1 MRKVLI
7 DLELIVEIVQEQTP
21 LSEHYLD
28 IEKNRIIEIPYNVFE
43 AIEEDY
49 YDELNMREME
59 LVEVAR
65 AIYEGSNRYIKLPR
79 LTDADYIN
87 VLLDIS
93 SSLDE
98 GDSLRDVLIDAASG
112 NHVSRKIRYLI
123 KNVPGFYDLWSK
135 HLAKYVR
142 EKIQAWARSIDIE
155 FFEL

>member
-1 MRKVLI
+1 MKKVQI

-28 IEKNRIIEIPYNVFE
+28 IERNRIIEIPYNVFE

-49 YDELNMREME
+49 YDELNTREME
-59 LVEVAR
+59 LVEVAK
-65 AIYEGSNRYIKLPR
+65 AIYDGSSRYIKLPR
-79 LTDADYIN
+79 LTNADYIN
-87 VLLDIS
+87 VLMDIA

-112 NHVSRKIRYLI
+112 SHVSRKIRYLV
-123 KNVPGFYDLWSK
+123 KNVPGFYDLWGK

-142 EKIQAWARSIDIE
+142 EKIQAWARSLDIE

>member
-1 MRKVLI
+1 MRKIQI

-28 IEKNRIIEIPYNVFE
+28 VEKNRIIEIPYSVFE
-43 AIEEDY
+43 AIEEEY
-49 YDELNMREME
+49 YDELNTREME
-59 LVEVAR
+59 LVDVAKE
-65 AIYEGSNRYIKLPR
+65 IYDGSSRYIKLPR
-79 LTDADYIN
+79 LSNADYIN

-98 GDSLRDVLIDAASG
+98 SDSLRDVLIDAASG
-112 NHVSRKIRYLI
+112 NHVMKKVRYLI

-135 HLAKYVR
+135 HLSRYVR
-142 EKIQAWARSIDIE
+142 EKIQAWARSLDIE